1 MRHMSAKCTLKMS
14 QKWNWNIFKL
24 QLSVNLKAELWAF
37 QYSNIQNVI
46 LQYCHFTLHLITLQL
61 FTEIYC
67 VSSLGDFS
75 HLPPSQ
81 EGKAQKDSSSLHP
94 VSHPPE
100 TPKVPQKF
108 PYFRMNHERL
118 LTTLSNWKF
127 SDVAWRLCHLSTPL
141 PVRLHTLMAANNLPP
156 LRLQLRFRCAVNL
169 LLFLFCS
176 LFLGNIA
183 LSFHFLNF
191 FFFFQVFMK
200 WRVSRYFEIF
210 VFFGHASS

>member
-1 MRHMSAKCTLKMS
+1 MFYKIVIYMQYFNCNNFQIPNVLRWILWGVMRCMPKMS

-24 QLSVNLKAELWAF
+24 QLSINLKAELWAF

-46 LQYCHFTLHLITLQL
+46 LQYCHFTLLLITLQL

-75 HLPPSQ
+75 QLPPSQ

-127 SDVAWRLCHLSTPL
+127 SDVAWRLCHLSTP
-141 PVRLHTLMAANNLPP
+141 P
-156 LRLQLRFRCAVNL
+156 
-169 LLFLFCS
+169 
-176 LFLGNIA
+176 
-183 LSFHFLNF
+183 
-191 FFFFQVFMK
+191 
-200 WRVSRYFEIF
+200 
-210 VFFGHASS
+210 SSSTAHPHGSK